1 MIIIIDYFKI
11 SNNINSLMIEEKE
24 QIAPYI
30 LAEGFKLNPQL
41 ARLLSAKKD
50 GYCRICKSL

>member
-1 MIIIIDYFKI
+1 
-11 SNNINSLMIEEKE
+11 MIEEKE